1 MATTKQ
7 TPSARAPIAIFV
19 GSGAASGQPKDKR
32 ISNENTTIWLGSMY
46 LYNMVGQINLD
57 P

>member
-7 TPSARAPIAIFV
+7 TPSARAPIAILV
-19 GSGAASGQPKDKR
+19 GSGAASGQHKDKR

-46 LYNMVGQINLD
+46 LYNMIGQINLD